1 MIIFFREQRE
11 QEGRGVSKIVES
23 ASTLRQQWD
32 KAQGLEKDKLA
43 EQLKTKIQMLDI
55 LRELH
60 VLLGTLDY

>member
-1 MIIFFREQRE
+1 MKRKHYGLARYDLFCAQ
-11 QEGRGVSKIVES
+11 VN
-23 ASTLRQQWD
+23 LRQQWD